1 MPKRFRLTRRFNTAM
16 TEDGYRR
23 LRKFAQEAGLDEGEA
38 LSFLFENFD
47 SVIDDETFGHRLRM
61 FNSELEARKR

>member
-1 MPKRFRLTRRFNTAM
+1 MPKRFRLTRRFNAAM

-23 LRKFAQEAGLDEGEA
+23 LRRFAQEAGLDEGEA

-47 SVIDDETFGHRLRM
+47 SVIDEETFGHRLRT
-61 FNSELEARKR
+61 FNSELEERKK

>member
-23 LRKFAQEAGLDEGEA
+23 LRRFAQEAGLDEGEA

-47 SVIDDETFGHRLRM
+47 SVIDDKTFGHRLRM
-61 FNSELEARKR
+61 FNSELEARKK

>member
-1 MPKRFRLTRRFNTAM
+1 MPKRLKLTRRFPVAM

-23 LRKFAQEAGLDEGEA
+23 LKRFAAEAGLDEGEA

-47 SVIDDETFGHRLRM
+47 SVMNVETFGHRLRL
-61 FNSELEARKR
+61 FSAELEARKK

>member
-1 MPKRFRLTRRFNTAM
+1 MPKRFRLTRRFPVAM

-23 LRKFAQEAGLDEGEA
+23 LKTFASDAGLDEGEA

-47 SVIDDETFGHRLRM
+47 SVMNKDTFAHRLRL
-61 FNSELEARKR
+61 FNSELDARKR

>member
-1 MPKRFRLTRRFNTAM
+1 MPKRFRLTRRFPVSM
-16 TEDGYRR
+16 TEDSYRR
-23 LRKFAQEAGLDEGEA
+23 LRRFAAEAGLGEGEA

-47 SVIDDETFGHRLRM
+47 SVIDADTFGHRLRM

>member
-1 MPKRFRLTRRFNTAM
+1 MPKRLRLTRRPNIAM

-23 LRKFAQEAGLDEGEA
+23 LRRFAQEAGLDEGEA

-47 SVIDDETFGHRLRM
+47 SVIDEETFGHRLRLV
-61 FNSELEARKR
+61 NAELDARKR